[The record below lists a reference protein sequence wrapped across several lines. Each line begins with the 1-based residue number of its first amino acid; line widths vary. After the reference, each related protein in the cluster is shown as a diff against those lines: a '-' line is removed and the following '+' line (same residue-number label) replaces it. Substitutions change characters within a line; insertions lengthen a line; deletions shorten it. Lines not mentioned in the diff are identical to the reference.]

1 MFCVQY
7 SLVAGKKTGLAGYLF
22 CLEPV
27 TLTLSAK
34 LLFFFFFIYLME
46 RGVRRR
52 MAAGSKGIKKKELK
66 MTANVKSILLFPSPL
81 QELPAISRVMRLQQ
95 FQVLNQQYKSN

>member
-1 MFCVQY
+1 MQY
-7 SLVAGKKTGLAGYLF
+7 NLVAGKKPGLAGYLF

-34 LLFFFFFIYLME
+34 LLFFFFHVLDGK
-46 RGVRRR
+46 RGEKEN
-52 MAAGSKGIKKKELK
+52 GSRKELK

-81 QELPAISRVMRLQQ
+81 QELPAISRVMQLQQ